1 MCGRYALHG
10 PFNRRDP
17 DWIAQ
22 WLEQLVSATGG
33 EARYNI
39 APSQA
44 VPAFVSRDGAVG
56 VQDMR
61 WGLVPGWA
69 KDPKIAWQTIN
80 ARAET
85 APFKPAFRQAYGQ
98 RRCVVPADG
107 FFEWV
112 KAPDGRRPIW
122 FHPPDGGLLLFAGLY
137 EESSEGCAAGGPKR
151 RFVVLTTAPNELV
164 RPVHDRMPAIL
175 SADEAA
181 AWLAAPSQAL
191 LHPAPEDLLQ
201 ARPVSPRVNS
211 VKNDDPD
218 CLTPAAPMA
227 PSAKQLA
234 LF

>member
-85 APFKPAFRQAYGQ
+85 VAQKPAFRSAWRAGN
-98 RRCVVPADG
+98 RCVIPASGWYEWQAMADGKQPWFISAADASNPIGLAGIWDRWLHPDGTMLLSCSILTVPAA
-107 FFEWV
+107 
-112 KAPDGRRPIW
+112 APIAHLHERQP
-122 FHPPDGGLLLFAGLY
+122 LAL
-137 EESSEGCAAGGPKR
+137 E
-151 RFVVLTTAPNELV
+151 
-164 RPVHDRMPAIL
+164 PADWPTWL
-175 SADEAA
+175 QSTNAEAA
-181 AWLAAPSQAL
+181 QL
-191 LHPAPEDLLQ
+191 LHTPQIAWRSF
-201 ARPVSPRVNS
+201 AVSRAVNS
-211 VKNDDPD
+211 VRNDG
-218 CLTPAAPMA
+218 PALLNPV
-227 PSAKQLA
+227 
-234 LF
+234 